1 MSPNNGNSNY
11 ASPFAD
17 FFEQVKTN
25 TYPHADVNFDP
36 PEPPKYLKCGIPE
49 DALRFHT
56 ETYGRLQL
64 APHVQ
69 PWEHRVRVR
78 VSLDDMPLETP
89 LETKLVQQIVGTRLK
104 DKILQLSSNQFGS
117 RIENKRHLV
126 TMLDRIVLGAK
137 QLAKEIESS
146 SSSSQQQE
154 AIMLDDFT
162 STSSTN
168 DVVAAVAEEDVPED
182 VPPSEKL

>member
-1 MSPNNGNSNY
+1 M
-11 ASPFAD
+11 
-17 FFEQVKTN
+17 
-25 TYPHADVNFDP
+25 
-36 PEPPKYLKCGIPE
+36 
-49 DALRFHT
+49 
-56 ETYGRLQL
+56 
-64 APHVQ
+64 
-69 PWEHRVRVR
+69 
-78 VSLDDMPLETP
+78 
-89 LETKLVQQIVGTRLK
+89 
-104 DKILQLSSNQFGS
+104 QLSSNQFGS